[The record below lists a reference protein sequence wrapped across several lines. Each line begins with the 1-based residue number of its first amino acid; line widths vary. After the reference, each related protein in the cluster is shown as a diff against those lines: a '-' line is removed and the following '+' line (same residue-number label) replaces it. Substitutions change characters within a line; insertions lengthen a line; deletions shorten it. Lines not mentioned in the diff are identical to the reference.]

1 MTSLSEYQ
9 RLGGHLPDEVG
20 ELVREFAAPI
30 YRRPYHTKCIDAM
43 FGLLKEHAISWA
55 LFNDSI
61 LYSST
66 SSYEGECVHRLRR
79 KQLGE
84 ICEDEHIDIA
94 IDSFVPYLIERNV
107 LVVR

>member
-1 MTSLSEYQ
+1 
-9 RLGGHLPDEVG
+9 
-20 ELVREFAAPI
+20 
-30 YRRPYHTKCIDAM
+30 M

-66 SSYEGECVHRLRR
+66 SSYEGECVHRLRG